1 MARIVWSKNAINDLK
16 SLANYIA
23 NDSPYYSKIIVKKI
37 YKTISRLEQFPKSG
51 RVIPE
56 FNDENFREVIVS
68 PYRIFYLFDSF
79 DIKIITIVHSKQ
91 EVF

>member
-1 MARIVWSKNAINDLK
+1 MVRIVWSKNAINDLNN
-16 SLANYIA
+16 LANYFA

-56 FNDENFREVIVS
+56 FDNENYREIIVT
-68 PYRIFYLFDSF
+68 PYRIFYLFENNGV
-79 DIKIITIVHSKQ
+79 KILTIVHSKQ
-91 EVF
+91 EVI

>member
-1 MARIVWSKNAINDLK
+1 MVRIVWSKNAINDLK

-23 NDSPYYSKIIVKKI
+23 IDSPYYSKIIVKKI

-56 FNDENFREVIVS
+56 FNDEKYREVIVV
-68 PYRIFYLFDSF
+68 PFQNFLSF
-79 DIKIITIVHSKQ
+79 RK
-91 EVF
+91 